1 MRESVSR
8 IAAIVRADFLVRFR
22 RLSTV
27 VLFLLLSATAYL
39 WVPPASS
46 GRTLMQINGQRTLY
60 NSAAICIGT
69 SMLGTIFIGLGG
81 FYVISNAVK
90 RDALSRCGFVMAS
103 TTMRSSE
110 YLWGKLLGNILFLT
124 TFMTGFMLTAMAM
137 LLVRGEAPLEPWV
150 FVKQYLLLVPST
162 IVFVAVLG
170 IVFESV
176 PWLSGR
182 FGDVLYF
189 FLWATTLGMV
199 ANAMEHGA
207 PRWVACF
214 DFTGLGFLM
223 AVMKGTVHTTQVSIG
238 ASDFDP
244 KKGIYVLHGLILD
257 RSWIL
262 PRLAS
267 VLSPLL
273 LMPVAQ
279 LFFHRFD
286 PSRLRSSHAKERKN
300 VLARLN
306 GLAKPLSRG
315 LTGVATRFGSGHSIV
330 GTAVADAAVTMST
343 MPVLLLFAV
352 GIAIASLASGPPS
365 LRTAV
370 IPAAFVLVAVAIAD
384 VSCRERR
391 NGSMPLVLAAP
402 GIKQRFVLWKLLS
415 ITMTAALFL
424 AVPALRLALVAPR
437 AIPGFLVGSAFVCA
451 AAAALGI
458 ISSNPKTFIVLFL
471 SFWYVAVNDHG
482 HTPKMDFASL
492 AGVATPSVV
501 AMYGTLA
508 LLFVIAAEAMHRNRL
523 RREY

>member
-1 MRESVSR
+1 MHRV
-8 IAAIVRADFLVRFR
+8 AAIVRADFLVRFR

-39 WVPPASS
+39 WVPPVSS
-46 GRTLMQINGQRTLY
+46 GRTLMEINGQRALY
-60 NSAAICIGT
+60 NSAAIGIGT
-69 SMLGTIFIGLGG
+69 AMLGTIFIGLGG

-137 LLVRGEAPLEPWV
+137 LLVRGEAPLEPWI
-150 FVKQYLLLVPST
+150 FVKQYLLLVPPT

-170 IVFESV
+170 IVFESI

-182 FGDVLYF
+182 VGDVLYF
-189 FLWATTLGMV
+189 FLWATTLGLV

-207 PRWVACF
+207 PHWVACF

-223 AVMKGTVHTTQVSIG
+223 AAMKGTVHTTQISIG
-238 ASDFDP
+238 ASDFDAR
-244 KKGIYVLHGLILD
+244 KGIYVLHGLILD

-267 VLSPLL
+267 LVSPLL

-286 PSRLRSSHAKERKN
+286 PARLRSAHAKGRRTW
-300 VLARLN
+300 LMRLN

-315 LTGVATRFGSGHSIV
+315 LTSFATRLGSGNSIV
-330 GTAVADAAVTMST
+330 GAALADAAVTMST
-343 MPVLLLFAV
+343 MPLLLLFAI
-352 GIAIASLASGPPS
+352 GIAIASLVSGSSS
-365 LRTAV
+365 LRTGV
-370 IPAAFVLVAVAIAD
+370 IPAAFVLVAVAIAE

-391 NGSMPLVLAAP
+391 HGAMSLVLAAP

-415 ITMTAALFL
+415 TAITAALFL
-424 AVPALRLALVAPR
+424 AAPTIRLALIAPR
-437 AIPGFLVGSAFVCA
+437 ALPGFLIGSAFVCA

-482 HTPKMDFASL
+482 HTPNLDFASL
-492 AGVATPSVV
+492 AGVATPSVM
-501 AMYGTLA
+501 ALYGTLA
-508 LLFVIAAEAMHRNRL
+508 LLLTIAAEAMYRNRL